1 MPRIRSNISVRKR
14 GVSTRIRGASPRKHD
29 VLSRKRGA
37 QIGNTNALK
46 HGIYAHHLNSLTPSD
61 LAGFST
67 NKTAEEIQLIRVMVS
82 RHLQMRKNNPP
93 RSPEETLTDLRVI
106 SFAVGRLASL
116 MRLQRNLPDDENI
129 AYSGNWM
136 EELLNDLDSERGSP
150 DEPTDLIQ

>member
-1 MPRIRSNISVRKR
+1 MPRIRSNISVRIR
-14 GVSTRIRGASPRKHD
+14 GVSPRIRGVSPRK
-29 VLSRKRGA
+29 RGG
-37 QIGNTNALK
+37 QLGNTNALK
-46 HGIYAHHLNSLTPSD
+46 HGIYAIHLNSLAPSV

-116 MRLQRNLPDDENI
+116 MRLQRNLPEEENN
-129 AYSGNWM
+129 AYSENWL

>member
-14 GVSTRIRGASPRKHD
+14 GVSP
-29 VLSRKRGA
+29 RKRGA

-93 RSPEETLTDLRVI
+93 RTPEETLTDLRVI

-116 MRLQRNLPDDENI
+116 MRLQRNLPDEENI

-136 EELLNDLDSERGSP
+136 EELLNDLDSEHDITNDSK
-150 DEPTDLIQ
+150 DLIQ